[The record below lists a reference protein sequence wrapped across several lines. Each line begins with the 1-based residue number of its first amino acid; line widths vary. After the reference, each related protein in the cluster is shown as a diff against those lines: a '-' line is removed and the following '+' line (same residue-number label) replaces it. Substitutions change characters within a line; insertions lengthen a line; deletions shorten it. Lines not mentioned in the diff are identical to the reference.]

1 MDRVKSGAVPR
12 TVRIFLL
19 VGNRLLHDTLVRLF
33 RKPTDISVVGQG
45 LPTVTPAADVQ
56 NSLCDVILTDFMPSA
71 QSEAALSCAS
81 GAYTLL
87 LGMEDH
93 EDQFLAAVRAGY
105 RGYLLKDACA
115 ADVLNA
121 VRALSRGEA
130 VCPPRL
136 CMSLFKWIADGGRE
150 TPRLDSDAKPS
161 LTIRQQQLVS
171 LVARGLTNKE
181 IASELNLSEFTV
193 KNHLRRIMRQVDA
206 ESRQEAVQTAR
217 AHGYLLTDTT
227 GVWRQS
233 SR

>member
-1 MDRVKSGAVPR
+1 MDRVKSCAAPN

-19 VGNRLLHDTLVRLF
+19 VGNRLLYDTLLRLF
-33 RKPTDISVVGQG
+33 HKPADVSIVGQG
-45 LPTVTPAADVQ
+45 LPSVTPAEDVQ
-56 NSLCDVILTDFMPSA
+56 KSLCHVVLTDFMPSTRP
-71 QSEAALSCAS
+71 EAALSWAS
-81 GAYTLL
+81 RAHTLL
-87 LGMEDH
+87 IGMDDD

-136 CMSLFKWIADGGRE
+136 CMALFKWIADGGHE
-150 TPRLDSDAKPS
+150 TLRADSDARPS

-217 AHGYLLTDTT
+217 AHGYLLADIT
-227 GVWRQS
+227 GVLRQS
-233 SR
+233 S